1 MCIAI
6 GRDTLG
12 KLFENIIITIV
23 KLLENKKI
31 QQGINLMIL

>member
-12 KLFENIIITIV
+12 KLFENIITIV
-23 KLLENKKI
+23 KLLLETKKI
-31 QQGINLMIL
+31 QQGF